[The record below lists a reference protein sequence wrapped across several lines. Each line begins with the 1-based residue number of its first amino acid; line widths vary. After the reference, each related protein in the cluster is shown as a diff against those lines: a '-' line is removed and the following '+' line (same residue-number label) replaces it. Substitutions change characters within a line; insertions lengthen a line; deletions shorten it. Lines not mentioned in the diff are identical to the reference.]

1 MQISD
6 VKKQVL
12 QAINRAKRGAAERQ
26 TRTEE
31 AAREYEAFLESV
43 AIPLFRQVANVLRA
57 EGYLFNIFTPG
68 GSVRLMSDRS
78 AEDYLELFLDTTED
92 PPRVTGRA
100 SRSRGRR
107 VLESERPIG
116 SPGSLRALT
125 EDDVLGFVMK
135 ELEPFVER

>member
-43 AIPLFRQVANVLRA
+43 AIPIFRQVANVLRA
-57 EGYLFNIFTPG
+57 EGYPFTVFTPG
-68 GSVRLMSDRS
+68 GSVRLMSDRAS
-78 AEDYLELFLDTTED
+78 DDYIEVALDTGGDRPT
-92 PPRVTGRA
+92 VVGH
-100 SRSRGRR
+100 SRHLRGRR
-107 VLESERPIG
+107 VTDAERPLG
-116 SPGSLRALT
+116 ASPIRDLT
-125 EDDVLGFVMK
+125 ADDV
-135 ELEPFVER
+135 